1 MSEDFS
7 RPCCDCLNWCGDD
20 ERIDQLGR
28 AERDRVKPC
37 TWLVAERVRR
47 QRHRQ
52 AAELLAG
59 LEGADLLDKLTRL
72 VQRANAALTGTQ
84 RRGNT

>member
-1 MSEDFS
+1 MSEAAT
-7 RPCCDCLNWCGDD
+7 RPSCDCLNWCGDD

-28 AERDRVKPC
+28 SECDRVKPC
-37 TWLVAERVRR
+37 TRLVAERVRR

-72 VQRANAALTGTQ
+72 VQRANVADEGPP
-84 RRGNT
+84 

>member
-1 MSEDFS
+1 MSEAAT
-7 RPCCDCLNWCGDD
+7 RPRCDCLNWCGDD
-20 ERIDQLGR
+20 VRIDQFGQ
-28 AERDRVKPC
+28 AERDRVEPC
-37 TWLVAERVRR
+37 PQLVAERVRR

-72 VQRANAALTGTQ
+72 VARANVGVKALP
-84 RRGNT
+84 